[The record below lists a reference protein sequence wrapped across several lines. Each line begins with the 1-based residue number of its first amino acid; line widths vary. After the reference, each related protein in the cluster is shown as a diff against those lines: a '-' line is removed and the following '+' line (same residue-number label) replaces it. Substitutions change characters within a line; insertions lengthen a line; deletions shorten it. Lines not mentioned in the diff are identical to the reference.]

1 MGDFI
6 ATLEDPAIADRLS
19 IAIDG
24 KGAFRRFR
32 DLLNRWP
39 EVATRWYAFSDD
51 RQIGRARAWL
61 ADAGYRT
68 ELRTG

>member
-6 ATLEDPAIADRLS
+6 ATLDDPAVADRLS

-32 DLLNRWP
+32 DLLDRWP
-39 EVATRWYAFSDD
+39 DVATRWYAFSDD
-51 RQIGRARAWL
+51 RHIGRARAWL
-61 ADAGYRT
+61 ADAGYRPVF
-68 ELRTG
+68 RSG